1 MTEITLLTGHD
12 DGDLPPR
19 ERAKRDALLW
29 GIGFVRRRG
38 NGEIEYLSPTEVMIV
53 RNPQN
58 AKQETLGN
66 MTLIHALRAIANR
79 KTPDG
84 EKITVACAANIARAA
99 LEKVGEKI

>member
-1 MTEITLLTGHD
+1 M
-12 DGDLPPR
+12 
-19 ERAKRDALLW
+19 
-29 GIGFVRRRG
+29 RRRG

-99 LEKVGEKI
+99 RIIGAQRVIQVHSADCGSARFARTFPGALRASAV